1 MRARSKAAVADRR
14 YNNFSFGNSPS
25 RLALPVSFIRTGL
38 REIGLKVRRQKTR
51 MALRHEKRVLQ
62 KCEIALGRE
71 GCDQAVNFPEVRN
84 EIVALKKLEQ
94 EQREVG
100 VRIAQIEE
108 GIKQI
113 ETQRQQNGKEQSE
126 ALAALEEE
134 QNPILHRRNEAKSVA
149 ELCDNELS
157 RVERRLQDNDA
168 ADRELLRN
176 LAELQAQAPPPADLD
191 GQTESLSSKRAHLP
205 REREEIARER
215 LGSADAC
222 RRAKEKLAAEQT
234 ALEEIEKRI
243 AKIRSEFEARDRALN
258 ESARTQQDALKEAR
272 THHQTVEERKN
283 PAYLNIGR
291 HLATQGI
298 APPNAPHLL
307 EDVNRHRTSVT
318 KHTEH
323 KAELAILSSQI
334 DKQELRKFYFSILSI
349 LILLAIILPLVFQSP
364 AKREWL
370 PHETEAILSVNTQ
383 QLQKNDLAKRWE
395 KEQADEW
402 QIIWFGLI
410 ANAQRTPVLDL
421 SRDAVRV
428 TRAMTTGSSGDVR
441 EFILVQ
447 AKGDVSPVLHSVE
460 QGQGFE
466 RRPINGL
473 PVWLRPDFA
482 LARVGPRTL
491 AVGAPA
497 EVEELVRVRLGIKQD
512 LKITGNL
519 FDQFQALD
527 QETAV
532 RLISS
537 DPTNLPRY
545 FSPIFTRELL
555 DSARILGLGL
565 TLANP
570 AKGRVILKMKS
581 AEAAELVAQG
591 VRNEP
596 SRWLRLQDSELLL
609 YAQAPEV
616 ITQGDGIEIRFNVPE
631 NSARLLLQRV
641 AKTNVPPAVVDN

>member
-1 MRARSKAAVADRR
+1 M
-14 YNNFSFGNSPS
+14 
-25 RLALPVSFIRTGL
+25 SFIRTGL

-71 GCDQAVNFPEVRN
+71 GCDQAINFPEVRS

-94 EQREVG
+94 EQREVA
-100 VRIAQIEE
+100 VRISQIEE
-108 GIKQI
+108 GIKHI
-113 ETQRQQNGKEQSE
+113 ETQRQQNAKEQAE
-126 ALAALEEE
+126 ALTALEEE
-134 QNPILHRRNEAKSVA
+134 KKPIVERRNEAKSIA
-149 ELCDNELS
+149 ELCDRELS
-157 RVERRLQDNDA
+157 RVELRLQDNDA
-168 ADRELLRN
+168 ADRELLRK
-176 LAELQAQAPPPADLD
+176 LTELQAQVPPPADLD
-191 GQTESLSSKRAHLP
+191 AQSAGLSARRAHLP
-205 REREEIARER
+205 HQREEMARAR

-222 RRAKEKLAAEQT
+222 RRAKEKLTTEEAAVEQ
-234 ALEEIEKRI
+234 IEKRI
-243 AKIRSEFEARDRALN
+243 GKIRSEHEARDRTLS
-258 ESARTQQDALKEAR
+258 ESARAQQDALKEAR
-272 THHQTVEERKN
+272 TRHQTVEERKN

-307 EDVNRHRTSVT
+307 DDVNRHRVAVT

-323 KAELAILSSQI
+323 KAELAVLSSQI
-334 DKQELRKFYFSILSI
+334 DKQELRKFYFSILSV
-349 LILLAIILPLVFQSP
+349 LILLAIILPLVLQSP

-370 PHETEAILSVNTQ
+370 PQETEAILSVNTQ
-383 QLQKNDLAKRWE
+383 QLQKDYLAKRWE
-395 KEQADEW
+395 KEQAEEW
-402 QIIWFGLI
+402 QTVWSGLT
-410 ANAQRTPVLDL
+410 ANAKQTPVLNL

-428 TRAMTTGSSGDVR
+428 TRAMTTGSGGNVR

-447 AKGDVSPVLHSVE
+447 ARADVSPVLHSVE
-460 QGQGFE
+460 RGQGFE
-466 RRPINGL
+466 RRPIGGL

-491 AVGAPA
+491 AVGTPA
-497 EVEELVRVRLGIKQD
+497 EVEELVRVRLGIEQD

-537 DPTNLPRY
+537 DPPNLARY

-555 DSARILGLGL
+555 DAAQILGLGL
-565 TLANP
+565 TLGNP
-570 AKGRVILKMKS
+570 GKGRVILKMKS
-581 AEAAELVAQG
+581 ANAAEELAQH
-591 VRNEP
+591 VRDEP
-596 SRWLRLQDSELLL
+596 QRWLRVEDSELLF
-609 YAQAPEV
+609 YAEPPEV
-616 ITQGDGIEIRFNVPE
+616 STEGTRVEIRFNLPE

-641 AKTNVPPAVVDN
+641 AKTAEPTVAGN